1 MGAAGHRGTAR
12 RTDVLGRRLSEP
24 TRAPSDGWPSYR
36 PRCWPSGLLLC
47 VIGIALLAGCTDG
60 STLEEPAA
68 PPPVGQDDDPADTQT
83 QGPIPGGT
91 LRVGLL
97 VDPVSIDPRFV
108 VDDEG
113 ELLVDALFDPLVRV
127 ADGGE
132 IVPAAARRWE
142 VQEDGRRFTFHL
154 RAATFHDGSPVTA
167 EDFKRTF
174 DHIADGTAQPPSFL
188 AYLLEDVVGIE
199 VAQSEGGGI
208 SGVEVVDERTLTI
221 ELREPQPGFLTTLA
235 DPSLVPLPPDA
246 AVDHEGFGLRPIGNG
261 PFAMAGPREP
271 GAFLRLVRFQDHHRP
286 PLLDEVLFTLYD
298 ATGNDDAQW
307 TDLLDGQLHVT
318 QVSPARRDEA
328 EELFGR
334 SADGYTGPGVLHGTR
349 SPVYMYG
356 FDTSRPPF
364 DDPRLR
370 RALSL
375 SIDRDALAEEVAEG
389 TRLPATAIIPPG
401 IPGWQ
406 PGACA
411 DCRHDPAAAR
421 DLLEEVVADL
431 AAALTEEP
439 TREDADGEE
448 ADGGPASN
456 GDAPAEGGSAADG
469 EGPVEA
475 PSAPEDGQDGEDAA
489 EVGDDE
495 QESEDTAD
503 VALPP
508 ASELLGVITLSHNR
522 GRLHGAIAER
532 FASDIED
539 ALGLEVEF
547 QGQELASFIRGVRSG
562 DLPVFR
568 HGWDV
573 TTPAGAAYLYPLFH
587 SSQVGRD
594 NLTRF
599 EDGEVDA
606 LLEAAR
612 EADDPVQR
620 RRAVRDAERQ
630 VLAQLPVIPLL
641 WYRHEAVI
649 RPEVRDLRYD
659 ALGRLSLSEAWFD
672 PDVDADRAA
681 P

>member
-1 MGAAGHRGTAR
+1 MGAAGRRGGAR
-12 RTDVLGRRLSEP
+12 RTDSAAYLLPAGRRMRVPATGPSLS
-24 TRAPSDGWPSYR
+24 SR
-36 PRCWPSGLLLC
+36 PRWWLTGPVLAAA
-47 VIGIALLAGCTDG
+47 VLLAGCTDA
-60 STLEEPAA
+60 STQEEAE
-68 PPPVGQDDDPADTQT
+68 PPPAEQDDDPADAAN
-83 QGPIPGGT
+83 QGPVAGGT

-113 ELLVDALFDPLVRV
+113 ELLVDALYDPLVRI
-127 ADGGE
+127 DDDGE

-142 VQEDGRRFTFHL
+142 VEDDGRRFTFHL

-167 EDFKRTF
+167 EDFKRSF
-174 DHIADGTAQPPSFL
+174 DHIADATAQPPSFL

-208 SGVEVVDERTLTI
+208 SGVEVVDERTLSI
-221 ELREPQPGFLTTLA
+221 ELQAPQPGFLSTLA

-246 AVDHEGFGLRPIGNG
+246 TQDHEAYGLEPIGNG

-271 GAFLRLVRFQDHHRP
+271 GAFLRLVRFEDHHRP

-298 ATGNDDAQW
+298 ATGNDDGQW
-307 TDLLDGQLHVT
+307 TDLLEGQLHVT
-318 QVSPARRDEA
+318 QLAPARRDEA

-334 SADGYTGPGVLHGTR
+334 STDGYTGPGVLHGAR

-389 TRLPATAIIPPG
+389 TRLPATAIVPPG
-401 IPGWQ
+401 IPGSQ
-406 PGACA
+406 PGICE

-421 DLLEEVVADL
+421 ELLEEVVADL
-431 AAALTEEP
+431 AAALAEEEA
-439 TREDADGEE
+439 REDADGEE
-448 ADGGPASN
+448 AEEDEDSS
-456 GDAPAEGGSAADG
+456 GDAPDEGASAA
-469 EGPVEA
+469 EE
-475 PSAPEDGQDGEDAA
+475 GQDEDEAVRDGGDAEESEDAA
-489 EVGDDE
+489 EAV
-495 QESEDTAD
+495 
-503 VALPP
+503 LPP

-532 FASDIED
+532 VASDIED

-547 QGQELASFIRGVRSG
+547 QGKELAAFIRGVRSG
-562 DLPVFR
+562 ELPVFR

-573 TTPAGAAYLYPLFH
+573 TDPSGAAYLYPLFH

-599 EDGEVDA
+599 EDAEVDA

-612 EADDPVQR
+612 EAASPVQR
-620 RRAVRDAERQ
+620 RRAVRSAERE
-630 VLAQLPVIPLL
+630 VLAQLPAIPLL
-641 WYRHEAVI
+641 WYQHDAVI

-659 ALGRLSLSEAWFD
+659 ALGRLTLSEAWFD
-672 PDVDADRAA
+672 PEVDID
-681 P
+681 